1 MSQQTVFNGRYEI
14 HRRIARGGMADVFL
28 ARDQLLD
35 RPVAVKVLFKE
46 FATDPLFVARFRR
59 EAQAAA
65 NLNHPNIVG
74 VYDWGEQDD
83 TYFIV
88 MEFVD
93 GRSLA
98 DIIRADGPLHP
109 DRAADVATDIAAGL
123 GFAHRNGVVHRDIKP
138 GNVLISPSGQVKV
151 ADFGIARALDTSTE
165 ENLTQTGSVMGTAT
179 YFAPEQAQG
188 LPLDPRSDLYALGV
202 VMYEMVVGRPPFSGD
217 SPVSIAYKH
226 VQAAPMPP
234 RQLNPDL
241 PAPFE
246 QIVLK
251 LLEKDPAARYPSAE
265 DLRADLRRF
274 RHGDAPL
281 AATAA
286 AAAVGATQMVGRVG
300 ATQAVPEYV
309 DERRFETEPRAY
321 DYREPSRSGWFVG
334 VLILLLVVLA
344 GLLFLLART
353 LGVGEDEGEQAIQ
366 VEVPDVINQPVAD
379 ATRLLEAAMLVV
391 VPVNEENDSV
401 EPGIVFAQEPRGV
414 RVDEG
419 TEVTIRVAQA
429 TTVPMPGVIDSTFE
443 DAEATLEG
451 QGFTMITRVDE
462 FNEDVDPGLVFAQD
476 PAPGTD
482 VAVDTPIRLTV
493 SRGAEDVVV
502 DDVGGRTLAEA
513 SNILGRQ
520 GFETNTDEQPSETVE
535 EGLVVGTN
543 PPAGTALSPGERVTI
558 IVSTGPEETD
568 VAVPNVLG
576 QTASAA
582 GSQLQQAGF
591 VVQVEEQ
598 ALEPGDDLDGRVISQ
613 VPNANQMAP
622 TGSTVTITVGRAEP
636 GNTNDSFGG

>member
-14 HRRIARGGMADVFL
+14 HRRLARGGMADVFL

-46 FATDPLFVARFRR
+46 YATDPLFVARFRR

-88 MEFVD
+88 MEYVD

-98 DIIRADGPLHP
+98 DIIRAEGPLHP
-109 DRAADVATDIAAGL
+109 DRAADVATDIAAAL

-151 ADFGIARALDTSTE
+151 ADFGIARALDASSE

-226 VQAAPMPP
+226 VQSQPMPP
-234 RQLNPDL
+234 RQLNPEV
-241 PAPFE
+241 PAPYE
-246 QIVLK
+246 HIVLK
-251 LLEKDPAARYPSAE
+251 LLEKDPGARYPSAD
-265 DLRADLRRF
+265 DLRADLRRV
-274 RHGDAPL
+274 RQGEAPL
-281 AATAA
+281 AATVAA
-286 AAAVGATQMVGRVG
+286 APLGATQMVAPVE
-300 ATQAVPEYV
+300 ATRAGPAYV
-309 DERRFETEPRAY
+309 EERRWEAEPAAY
-321 DYREPSRSGWFVG
+321 DYREPSRSGWFVA
-334 VLILLLVVLA
+334 VLVLLLLVLA

-353 LGVGEDEGEQAIQ
+353 LGVGGDDGDEVLQ
-366 VEVPDVINQPVAD
+366 VEVPDVVNQPVAD
-379 ATRLLEAAMLVV
+379 ATRVLEAADLTVNAL
-391 VPVNEENDSV
+391 NEENDSV

-419 TEVTIRVAQA
+419 SQVTIRVAQA
-429 TTVPMPGVIDSTFE
+429 VTFPMPEVIDSTFDE
-443 DAEATLEG
+443 AEATLEG
-451 QGFTMITRVDE
+451 QGLTMVTRVDE
-462 FNEDVDPGLVFAQD
+462 FNDDVEPGLVFAQD
-476 PAPGTD
+476 PAPGAD
-482 VAVDTPIRLTV
+482 VAADTPIRLTV

-502 DDVGGRTLAEA
+502 DDVRGRTVGEA

-520 GFETNTDEQPSETVE
+520 GFETTTSEQPSADVE

-543 PPAGTALSPGERVTI
+543 PPGGTALAPGERVTI
-558 IVSTGPEETD
+558 IVSTGQQESS
-568 VAVPNVLG
+568 VPPVQGL
-576 QTASAA
+576 AEAA
-582 GSQLQQAGF
+582 AREQLQQAGF
-591 VVQVEEQ
+591 VVVSEDQ
-598 ALEPGDDLDGRVISQ
+598 ALPPGDDLDGRVVDQ
-613 VPNANQMAP
+613 EPGANETAAP
-622 TGSTVTITVGRAEP
+622 GSTVTITIGRAAP
-636 GNTNDSFGG
+636 GNGDGN